1 MIFDSSVVVFA
12 TFESERG
19 HSTCVSSLAFA
30 VVALLLGAR
39 IGKMD
44 AILQRTRGAL
54 SQQSSSRS
62 VNRLSGLLDR
72 IRKNSGS
79 KKRKRGQDHRIQ
91 IRWIHFNWIKGRF
104 DTVRQKNGGGNRFIQ
119 YSDMEPLTI
128 EDVLRKASDIFFPG
142 GECDFAGNVLDMR
155 LEVCDATQKV
165 IDHFPDDGTLNKYL
179 DANGL
184 YPSTTYLYLRS
195 KPWSLCEG
203 MQSSAN
209 VSTATSEAL
218 QPAITQT
225 SVVDLVAA
233 SPPQHQTVVAPSSS
247 SFPTVK
253 LLICQ
258 VCSRSYEQ
266 GSFCLRCLQDEEF
279 EKTLQTDN
287 FTVTTSPQPAADD
300 ALAAIAHD
308 SPLSLQDIRA
318 RRLEVF
324 GTAETLE
331 RIVDSTIEAESILSD
346 GIQTSAIAEEVGVS
360 QSHTDVRRLAEEHSP
375 SATQSVSLSDIN
387 LQQRQP
393 IKLLTVHRSRIRSDM
408 IEHFKD
414 PSVLTSQLIFS
425 IIDERGN
432 PEQGAGDG
440 VYREVFSCFWL
451 EFSNSMTIGERERVP
466 FVRHD
471 HFIPEYE
478 SVARILVVGFK
489 TASYFP
495 LFLSQAYI
503 CFTFFGDQVPEEMLL
518 QSLKKYLSPME
529 EELIDKVLK
538 SDNIEESQEELDE
551 FLERF
556 NVYTMVTKANANK
569 VILEIAK
576 QELISK
582 PHLMIGAWQDI
593 VQELKSSA
601 EFSSIEALQS
611 FYDKLKPTVKKVL
624 SSMTAKPQNDGE
636 RDAYKY
642 LQRFVRG
649 LDAAKLVKF
658 LLFTTATDVMM
669 EEKLEVIFTRN
680 EGLSSRP
687 IAHTCGP
694 VLELPSTYSNYVEL
708 REEFTNILS
717 KENGWEMDIL

>member
-1 MIFDSSVVVFA
+1 
-12 TFESERG
+12 
-19 HSTCVSSLAFA
+19 
-30 VVALLLGAR
+30 
-39 IGKMD
+39 MD
-44 AILQRTRGAL
+44 
-54 SQQSSSRS
+54 
-62 VNRLSGLLDR
+62 
-72 IRKNSGS
+72 
-79 KKRKRGQDHRIQ
+79 
-91 IRWIHFNWIKGRF
+91 
-104 DTVRQKNGGGNRFIQ
+104 
-119 YSDMEPLTI
+119 PLTI

-142 GECDFAGNVLDMR
+142 GESGFAGNVLDMR
-155 LEVCDATQKV
+155 LEVCDATQKE
-165 IDHFPDDGTLNKYL
+165 IDHFPDDGTLHKYL

-203 MQSSAN
+203 LRSSAN
-209 VSTATSEAL
+209 ASTATSATFQPL
-218 QPAITQT
+218 QAAIKQPNN
-225 SVVDLVAA
+225 VVDLEEAA
-233 SPPQHQTVVAPSSS
+233 SSQHTVVAPSSS
-247 SFPTVK
+247 SFPTNT

-258 VCSRSYEQ
+258 VCSCSYEQ
-266 GSFCLRCLQDEEF
+266 GSFCLRCWQDEEF
-279 EKTLQTDN
+279 QKSLQADILS
-287 FTVTTSPQPAADD
+287 VPPTSPQPAAA
-300 ALAAIAHD
+300 ALN
-308 SPLSLQDIRA
+308 LQDVRA
-318 RRLEVF
+318 RRIEVF
-324 GTAETLE
+324 GATETLE
-331 RIVDSTIEAESILSD
+331 KIVDSTIEAENISYGSQPTSEAD
-346 GIQTSAIAEEVGVS
+346 NTFNGIQTSAEPIISTNEETEIS
-360 QSHTDVRRLAEEHSP
+360 QSQTNVRQLAEEP
-375 SATQSVSLSDIN
+375 TGSATQSMSTSESN

-393 IKLLTVHRSRIRSDM
+393 IKLLTVHHSRIKSDM

-414 PSVLTSQLIFS
+414 PSVLTYHLIFS
-425 IIDERGN
+425 IIDKRGN

-440 VYREVFSCFWL
+440 VYREVFSYFWL

-471 HFIPEYE
+471 HFISEYE
-478 SVARILVVGFK
+478 SIARILVVGFK

-495 LFLSQAYI
+495 LFLSQAYL
-503 CFTFFGDQVPEEMLL
+503 CFTLFGNQVPDEMLL
-518 QSLKKYLSPME
+518 QSLKRYLSPME
-529 EELIDKVLK
+529 EELIDKVLR
-538 SDNIEESQEELDE
+538 SDNIAESEEELDE

-556 NVYTMVTKANANK
+556 NVYTMVTKDNVNK

-601 EFSSIEALQS
+601 EFSSIGALQS
-611 FYDKLKPTVKKVL
+611 FYEKLRPTVKKVL
-624 SSMTAKPQNDGE
+624 SNMTATPQNDGE

-649 LDAAKLVKF
+649 LDAGKLVKF

-669 EEKLEVIFTRN
+669 EDKLEVIFTRN

-708 REEFTNILS
+708 REEFTNILN